1 METIRVQM
9 TRELLFD
16 FLLYHTYSKASGF
29 LVNMLGLGVAAVGGV
44 MQAMGQIKTGQLAL
58 YLLAAAAFL
67 LYTPLLLRRRA
78 KKQMQVKKAILK
90 AAKEVYVLADSSKFG
105 GGYLSVICPINAV
118 YKIITDSHVSKEN
131 IAIAKEMKVLL
142 VIAKE

>member
-1 METIRVQM
+1 
-9 TRELLFD
+9 
-16 FLLYHTYSKASGF
+16 
-29 LVNMLGLGVAAVGGV
+29 

-131 IAIAKEMKVLL
+131 IAIAKEMKVPLL
-142 VIAKE
+142 IAKE

>member
-105 GGYLSVICPINAV
+105 GGYLSVVCPINAV
-118 YKIITDSHVSKEN
+118 YKIITDSHV
-131 IAIAKEMKVLL
+131 
-142 VIAKE
+142 

>member
-1 METIRVQM
+1 
-9 TRELLFD
+9 
-16 FLLYHTYSKASGF
+16 
-29 LVNMLGLGVAAVGGV
+29 MLGLGVAAVGGV

-131 IAIAKEMKVLL
+131 IAIAKEMKVPLL
-142 VIAKE
+142 IAKE